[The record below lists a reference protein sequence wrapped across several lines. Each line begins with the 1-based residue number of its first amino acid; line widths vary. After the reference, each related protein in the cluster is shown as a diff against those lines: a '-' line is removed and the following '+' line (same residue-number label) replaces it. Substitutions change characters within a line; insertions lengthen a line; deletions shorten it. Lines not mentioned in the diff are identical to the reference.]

1 MKVEKSKTI
10 RRRLRNSYTSSV
22 ISISLVLLLVGA
34 AALLVVNSRRVSEY
48 FKENM
53 QLTVLMKQGVG
64 EKQTEEYM
72 KEICRLP
79 YVKDAR
85 MVSIEEG
92 TAELKA
98 MLGDDFLSVFESSPV
113 PVSVELT
120 LLANYV
126 STDSLDVVIPVLSAS
141 PLVDEVDCQ
150 KSLVDALN
158 ANLARI
164 SLVISVFVLLLL
176 FISVVLINNTVRLS
190 VFSQRFTLHTMKLV
204 GATKSFIRRP
214 FLISSIIQGLV
225 ASLVALA
232 LLSCGVLFI
241 RRSFFQL
248 FEIFTWQTL
257 AISAGIVLACGVLL
271 CLLSTYVIVGRLV
284 SMDKDDLYY

>member
-164 SLVISVFVLLLL
+164 SLVIGVFVLLLL